1 MFQTNLIVENCKKL
15 LLLRPENKV
24 QFLGEFHHSTEGF
37 LMGLQRKKGLCLFGE
52 NKKNMKKHKWHH
64 LGNETRTKLNN
75 KK

>member
-37 LMGLQRKKGLCLFGE
+37 LMGLT
-52 NKKNMKKHKWHH
+52 KKNGAMSFWGKQKKHEKTQVAPFR
-64 LGNETRTKLNN
+64 E
-75 KK
+75 